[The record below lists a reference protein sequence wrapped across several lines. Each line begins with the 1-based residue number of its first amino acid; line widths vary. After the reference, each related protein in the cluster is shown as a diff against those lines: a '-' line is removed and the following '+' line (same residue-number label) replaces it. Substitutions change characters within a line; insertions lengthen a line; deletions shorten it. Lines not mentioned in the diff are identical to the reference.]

1 MSKNIQ
7 RIIIG
12 IFIIIIIIITLIL
25 IILKLNNNNNN
36 NEINNEITSPEGEVI
51 DYNAEK
57 LKTVTEKID
66 YYTVK
71 SCINSYITGLN
82 KNSSTYLI
90 GDEIERSLQKEN
102 IYCMLSEEYINKN
115 KITKD
120 NVLSK
125 IECFEN
131 SYYFIPVEMKVL
143 ERENVKKFVAYGIIK
158 TIDNQYIQDMYII
171 VTLDQKNK
179 TFSIEPVDFK
189 VNDIDDIEIVNEN
202 KLIENNDYNGY
213 RNQVIT
219 YEYLSTEYFNTYK
232 ILMLTRPDIAYDLL
246 ENNYKEKR
254 FGSLQSFEDYVKNNK
269 DEISNISIKQYL
281 VNNYDDYIEYVA
293 KDQNENL
300 YIFNDYYDKENLE
313 IKLDTYTITT
323 ENFASTY
330 KEADETQ
337 KVQMNIEKFFQMI
350 NRQDYKTSYNC
361 IAESFK
367 NNYFATEEEYI
378 KFVKEKFFLYNK
390 IEFKSYNKRG
400 SNLYVFDIELT
411 DISEESSESKKVS
424 IIMQLKDDMDFEMS
438 FGMN

>member
-1 MSKNIQ
+1 MDKNIQ
-7 RIIIG
+7 KIIIAIF
-12 IFIIIIIIITLIL
+12 IFIIIIIALIL
-25 IILKLNNNNNN
+25 IILKLNNNNNT
-36 NEINNEITSPEGEVI
+36 EINKEITTPEGEVI

-71 SCINSYITGLN
+71 SCVNSYITALN
-82 KNSSTYLI
+82 ENSSTYII
-90 GDEIERSLQKEN
+90 GGELEKSLQKEN
-102 IYCMLSEEYINKN
+102 IYYMLSEEYINKN

-125 IECFEN
+125 VKIFN
-131 SYYFIPVEMKVL
+131 DSYYFIPVEMKVL
-143 ERENVKKFVAYGIIK
+143 ERENVNKFVAYGIIK
-158 TIDNQYIQDMYII
+158 TIDDQYIEDMYII

-179 TFSIEPVDFK
+179 TFSIEPVDSK
-189 VNDIDDIEIVNEN
+189 VDNIDNIKIVNEN
-202 KLIENNDYNGY
+202 ELIENNSYNGY

-246 ENNYKEKR
+246 ESNYREKR
-254 FGSLQSFEDYVKNNK
+254 FGSLQNFENYVENNK
-269 DEISNISIKQYL
+269 DEISNIKIKQYL
-281 VNNYDDYIEYVA
+281 VNNYEDYVEYVA
-293 KDQNENL
+293 KDQNGNL

-330 KEADETQ
+330 EQAEDTE
-337 KVQMNIEKFFQMI
+337 KVQMNIDKFFQMI

-367 NNYFATEEEYI
+367 NNYFATEEEFI
-378 KFVKEKFFLYNK
+378 QFAKERFFLYNK
-390 IEFKSYNKRG
+390 IEFKNCNKRG
-400 SNLYVFDIELT
+400 SNLYVFDVELT
-411 DISEESSESKKVS
+411 DISGENSEAKKVS
-424 IIMQLKDDMDFEMS
+424 IIMQLNDNMDFEMS
-438 FGMN
+438 FGI